1 MHDTYRS
8 GATDRRFSIDA
19 SGTGRQASRL
29 VRGLDRLRERMPRY
43 RTALSIRSLLLLL
56 VLLAPG
62 SADAV
67 TFYVRSVGND
77 ANDGRSP
84 GRAFATIGRA
94 AGEARGGDSVIV
106 GPGRYNEGEIKTAGN
121 GRREEPLL
129 LFADRKGE
137 FTGDLP
143 GDVIVDATGYLNA
156 FRLTARPWIIMNGFS
171 VTGATEEG
179 IAVKSGSDSCV
190 IANCIVF
197 SNRREGIRI
206 RDSADVV
213 VFNNLIYA
221 NGGMGV
227 EFEGQGIPERP
238 EEGSPRGVVVNN
250 TIYGNDLD
258 GVRIEGVKPSV
269 DMTVLNNV
277 ITENGGIGLNLKE
290 QSAAGFVGQWNLN
303 TNDYNTLS
311 VARGR
316 LDLNGAPLLMSPSG
330 PDGILGGAGH
340 ADDNFRLPQ
349 RAAGQSVES
358 IAVGA
363 AAFKPKE
370 VDLKSGTTRIDGFP
384 DSGLVDLG
392 FHVGNTSDF
401 VSKLRRKRG
410 GVVATVLRSGPRRLR
425 KLRAEAGRCGDKAAV
440 AREQRSEGKGA
451 CVQRQKLNRLV
462 RQCGT
467 AVEEVCR

>member
-1 MHDTYRS
+1 MHDTYRRPGS
-8 GATDRRFSIDA
+8 ADRRAFLGGHRS
-19 SGTGRQASRL
+19 SGFVG
-29 VRGLDRLRERMPRY
+29 DREQRRERTPRY
-43 RTALSIRSLLLLL
+43 RMARCARSLLLFL
-56 VLLAPG
+56 VFLSPR
-62 SADAV
+62 SADAI
-67 TFYVRSVGND
+67 TFYVRSIGND

-94 AGEARGGDSVIV
+94 GGEARGGDSVIV
-106 GPGRYNEGEIKTAGN
+106 GPGRYREGEIKTAGN

-129 LFADRKGE
+129 LFADRKGQ

-143 GDVIVDATGYLNA
+143 GDVIVDATGHQNA

-171 VTGATEEG
+171 VTGASDEG
-179 IAVKSGSDSCV
+179 IAVKSGSDNCV

-197 SNRREGIRI
+197 SNGREGIRV

-213 VFNNLIYA
+213 VFNNLVYA

-227 EFEGQGIPERP
+227 EFEGQGTPERP
-238 EEGSPRGVVVNN
+238 EEGSPRGVVINN
-250 TIYGNDLD
+250 TIYGNDAD

-311 VARGR
+311 VSRGR

-330 PDGILGGAGH
+330 IDGILGGAGH
-340 ADDNFRLPQ
+340 ADDDFRLPQ

-363 AAFKPKE
+363 GAFKPKE
-370 VDLKSGTTRIDGFP
+370 IDLKLGTTRIDAFP
-384 DSGLVDLG
+384 DTGLVDLG
-392 FHVGNTSDF
+392 FHAENTSDF

-410 GVVATVLRSGPRRLR
+410 GVVATVLASGPRRLR
-425 KLRAEAGRCGDKAAV
+425 KLRAEAGRCGDKATV
-440 AREQRSEGKGA
+440 AREQRDQGKGA

-462 RQCGT
+462 RQCGA